1 MQHLPRSLQPVALI
15 AVRETGAGGCAIC
28 EVDADGAP
36 RVVAAFGLPVPA
48 VNENGVYVTSLPLHI
63 ATGVSGSLSFVF
75 QTEKE
80 WRKSAPLLERAARS
94 IEAVWRLARLR
105 HVYAETAAHIG
116 ELQAELVDSKIA
128 DRAKGLLEQTSS
140 GRGGIETM
148 ERHIEAVL
156 RAGQFVE
163 LVEKTSRDL
172 KEELAER
179 KVVQLAKS
187 ILRESYGMSEEQAHN
202 HLRSL
207 SRTSRRPLKDVARD
221 LIGSAPA
228 SLNASKG

>member
-1 MQHLPRSLQPVALI
+1 MQQIPRSLQPVALI
-15 AVRETGAGGCAIC
+15 AVRETGAGGCAIS
-28 EVDADGAP
+28 EMDADGAA

-48 VNENGVYVTSLPLHI
+48 PNEHGVYVTSLPLDI
-63 ATGVSGSLSFVF
+63 ASGVTGSLSFVF
-75 QTEKE
+75 QNEEECKM
-80 WRKSAPLLERAARS
+80 SVPLLERAARL

-105 HVYAETAAHIG
+105 QVYAETAAHVG

-140 GRGGIETM
+140 SRGGIETM

-179 KVVQLAKS
+179 KVVQRAKS

-207 SRTSRRPLKDVARD
+207 SRTSRKPLKHIAQE
-221 LIGSAPA
+221 LIWRAPD
-228 SLNASKG
+228 SHPLS